1 MVEFINHIVYRYPHT
16 RSKLLLPMVLKGAGR
31 RLRAVVLTTLTT
43 VLGLFPTIYGLGGDP
58 GFVRPIVLVLGYG
71 LIVATLITLFFIPA
85 AYMMQLD
92 ISYWFAER
100 RAKLFKKQNA
110 IAVDEQRLAKL
121 EALEEQELPQDP
133 WV

>member
-1 MVEFINHIVYRYPHT
+1 
-16 RSKLLLPMVLKGAGR
+16 MVLKGAGR

-58 GFVRPIVLVLGYG
+58 GFVRPIVVVLGYG

-92 ISYWFAER
+92 FTYWVAEWK
-100 RAKLFKKQNA
+100 AKLGKRQNLENMV
-110 IAVDEQRLAKL
+110 AVDEQRLEKL
-121 EALEEQELPQDP
+121 EALEEQELPPDP